1 MITSLFEEGEMGEG
15 SLMDNYVTFLA
26 GIFRSVR
33 FGDSSAHGQANMVRF
48 NFFADMKAFARDSE
62 TGRYRVEFDNMQ
74 RAIDALSA
82 RILMLQGDG
91 DYAGVQALMG
101 EMGQVGPELAADLAR
116 LEAADIPVDIVFEQ
130 GAGVLGLGRLAG
142 STATTP

>member
-1 MITSLFEEGEMGEG
+1 
-15 SLMDNYVTFLA
+15 
-26 GIFRSVR
+26 
-33 FGDSSAHGQANMVRF
+33 
-48 NFFADMKAFARDSE
+48 
-62 TGRYRVEFDNMQ
+62 MQ

-91 DYAGVQALMG
+91 DYAGVQALIG

-130 GAGVLGLGRLAG
+130 GAGALGLGRSAG
-142 STATTP
+142 SADTTP